1 MKSFITALRV
11 FGLLSLLTGVLYPLL
26 ITGLTQFGWA
36 SQAHGSPVRNAEG
49 QIVGSKLLAQEF
61 KSPRYFW
68 PRPSAGNFATVASGA
83 SNLGPTSDALRQA
96 INDRAIALRQA
107 HGLVADASVPEEL
120 LQTSGSGLDPHI
132 SPEAAEFQIKRVC
145 EARNFTP
152 AQSQQVTTLVHQLSE
167 PPQLDF
173 LGEARV
179 NVLMLNMELDAIK

>member
-1 MKSFITALRV
+1 MKSFLTALRV

-36 SQAHGSPVRNAEG
+36 SQAHGSLVRNADG

-96 INDRAIALRQA
+96 INDRAMALRQA
-107 HGLVADASVPEEL
+107 PGLAD
-120 LQTSGSGLDPHI
+120 
-132 SPEAAEFQIKRVC
+132 
-145 EARNFTP
+145 TP
-152 AQSQQVTTLVHQLSE
+152 G
-167 PPQLDF
+167 P
-173 LGEARV
+173 G
-179 NVLMLNMELDAIK
+179 